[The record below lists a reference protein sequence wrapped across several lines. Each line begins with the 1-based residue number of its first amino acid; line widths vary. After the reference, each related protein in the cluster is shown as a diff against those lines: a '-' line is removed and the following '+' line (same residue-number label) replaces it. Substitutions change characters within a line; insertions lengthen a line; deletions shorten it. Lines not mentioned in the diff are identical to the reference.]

1 MLAKI
6 CGLAEKNQVKTCLE
20 YGASMCGF
28 ILFYPKS
35 HRNLS
40 LQKVSELTSIKN
52 SKSNVA
58 VMVEPSKSDLEKIK
72 DLNFQYYQIYGNQ
85 DPAEINEIKK
95 KNNVKIIKALTIET
109 GKDVLKYKKYEAVSD
124 IILFDSI
131 GREKSLSFDHSLLKD
146 VPKNVIKMIAGN
158 IQIQDLEKI
167 SKIAD
172 IVDVSSAVETEKK
185 KDLTKIKEF
194 LLKIKEINE
203 NRTL

>member
-95 KNNVKIIKALTIET
+95 KNKVKIIKALTIET

-124 IILFDSI
+124 IILFDSM

-158 IQIQDLEKI
+158 IQVQDLEKI

-172 IVDVSSAVETEKK
+172 IVDVSGAVETEKK

-203 NRTL
+203 LN

>member
-58 VMVEPSKSDLEKIK
+58 VMVEPSKSDLEKIR
-72 DLNFQYYQIYGNQ
+72 DLNFHYYQIYGDQ

-131 GREKSLSFDHSLLKD
+131 GREKSLSFDHSLLQD

-158 IQIQDLEKI
+158 IQVQDLEKI

-172 IVDVSSAVETEKK
+172 IVDVSGAVETEKK

-203 NRTL
+203 LN

>member
-6 CGLAEKNQVKTCLE
+6 CGLAEKNQVKICLE

-95 KNNVKIIKALTIET
+95 RNNVKIIKALTIET

-131 GREKSLSFDHSLLKD
+131 GREKSLSFDHSLLQD

-158 IQIQDLEKI
+158 IQVQDLEKI

-172 IVDVSSAVETEKK
+172 IVDVSGAVETEKK

-203 NRTL
+203 LN

>member
-40 LQKVSELTSIKN
+40 LQKVNELTSIKN

-109 GKDVLKYKKYEAVSD
+109 GRDVLKYKKYEAVSD

-158 IQIQDLEKI
+158 IQVQDLEKI

-203 NRTL
+203 LN